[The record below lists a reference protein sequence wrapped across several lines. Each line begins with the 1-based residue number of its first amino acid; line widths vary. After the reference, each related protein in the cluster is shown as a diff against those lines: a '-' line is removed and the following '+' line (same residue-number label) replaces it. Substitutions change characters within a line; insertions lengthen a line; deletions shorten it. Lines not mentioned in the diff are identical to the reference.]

1 MAKRLIVGSTLTQYK
16 DKTSGG
22 LKKMLTLHCVGN
34 SMNVYG
40 KLTEEIIINEDLPL
54 YDIIFD
60 SFDKASEIVGFMVE
74 IDRDKRGYI
83 ENFEI
88 LEKSDDNV
96 IWGF

>member
-16 DKTSGG
+16 DKSTGA
-22 LKKMLTLHCVGN
+22 LKKMLTLYCVGN
-34 SMNVYG
+34 SMNIYG
-40 KLTEEIIINEDLPL
+40 KLSEEIIINEDLPL

-74 IDRDKRGYI
+74 IDRDRRGYI
-83 ENFEI
+83 ENFEV
-88 LEKSDDNV
+88 LEKSDDSV

>member
-1 MAKRLIVGSTLTQYK
+1 MAKRLIIGSSLTQYK
-16 DKTSGG
+16 DKFTGD
-22 LKKMLTLHCVGN
+22 LKKMLTLYCVGN
-34 SMNVYG
+34 SIKAHG
-40 KLTEEIIINEDLPL
+40 KLTEEIIVNEDLPL
-54 YDIIFD
+54 YEMIFN

-88 LEKSDDNV
+88 LEKSDDDV